1 MISSPDGISEG
12 SELIWGVTDHRRR
25 RVLTGFLSMTDVF
38 LSLRGEGG
46 RRGRGRA
53 TIQPDR
59 STDRPIK
66 IPIINIM
73 TTLTRFYVI
82 RHRRYV
88 AKSMVLKTGSVS
100 SPSKRLVVVFLLF
113 WFHLFPASINGK
125 KDFLLSSSIP
135 LSGRV
140 SRKFEGFK
148 KTSFTVS
155 AFFHFIIVHFRR
167 VAFRIRQSREDDAPG
182 KNYLFPGRLL
192 YIMIAI
198 VEAYFIFPCD
208 RMREFDSFTNTF
220 NDDHKC
226 ARDNSLPCL

>member
-1 MISSPDGISEG
+1 MKGIWSLEESLGFWRPGWGEVGFSCSLAHVMISSPDGISEG

-25 RVLTGFLSMTDVF
+25 RVLTGFLSMTDAF

-100 SPSKRLVVVFLLF
+100 SPSKRLVVFLLF
-113 WFHLFPASINGK
+113 
-125 KDFLLSSSIP
+125 
-135 LSGRV
+135 
-140 SRKFEGFK
+140 
-148 KTSFTVS
+148 
-155 AFFHFIIVHFRR
+155 
-167 VAFRIRQSREDDAPG
+167 
-182 KNYLFPGRLL
+182 
-192 YIMIAI
+192 
-198 VEAYFIFPCD
+198 
-208 RMREFDSFTNTF
+208 
-220 NDDHKC
+220 
-226 ARDNSLPCL
+226 